1 MTAKRPRRTLAD
13 RNRDA
18 ITNTEPPAPAPV
30 ATGTAKA
37 APAPRARRQSAPP
50 PLPPAAG
57 EGSPRPVTVWIGD
70 EVWGRAKTAYLLA
83 DDDQGGSWSDWVAA
97 QITARAADPTSL
109 DHLDT
114 ADGHGNGRRGRT
126 VWLTPAAL
134 DQVRAATRALALAG
148 RSASRS
154 AIIAGALAAAVR
166 DAGGTALPIHAG
178 RLPSGPKPRS

>member
-126 VWLTPAAL
+126 VWLTPTSL